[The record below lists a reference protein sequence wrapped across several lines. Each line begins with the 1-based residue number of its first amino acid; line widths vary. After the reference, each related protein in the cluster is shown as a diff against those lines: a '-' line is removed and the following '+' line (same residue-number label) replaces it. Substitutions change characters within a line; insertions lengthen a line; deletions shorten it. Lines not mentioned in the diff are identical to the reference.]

1 MFLQTFLQTEAWS
14 SSGRQTIS
22 STSWILASTT
32 KWTWSMIQLSSEVQ
46 AISSIS
52 CILAPITCWTT
63 VSTHPWR
70 SWWLGC
76 SPTSTRWSVSSIT
89 PSLTSRGSCS
99 ARAFYPQDIRISF
112 NTYTTILSH
121 LVAISSTNILQLT
134 GWTITW
140 SLTRHNICFTG
151 TSGRSQS

>member
-22 STSWILASTT
+22 STSWILAPTT
-32 KWTWSMIQLSSEVQ
+32 KWSIFQLSSGEQ

-52 CILAPITCWTT
+52 WILATITCWTT

-70 SWWLGC
+70 CWWWGC
-76 SPTSTRWSVSSIT
+76 SPTSKRWSVSSIF
-89 PSLTSRGSCS
+89 PSLSCS